1 MFCCPAAREIGFR
14 SRRIASERDGRVLA
28 MMDVASGSVCGAK
41 ALGMYLEERVTEVLL
56 LQAWTFKLYWLKAR
70 LRGVF

>member
-1 MFCCPAAREIGFR
+1 
-14 SRRIASERDGRVLA
+14 